1 MFGSLAPRT
10 RAEMWLFLVL
20 LWCSSVAGRGERL
33 SIVRD
38 NSQFSRLIRGEIPC
52 LPLWE
57 FIGNVLILP
66 AVLTVKRGSM
76 ARIDENSRLSGNNRD
91 FAPTAVTKP

>member
-1 MFGSLAPRT
+1 
-10 RAEMWLFLVL
+10 MWLFLVL

-66 AVLTVKRGSM
+66 AVLAVKRGSM
-76 ARIDENSRLSGNNRD
+76 ARIDENSRFVLISQRAENY
-91 FAPTAVTKP
+91 FAISILYRSLLFR